1 MRAMIIDDSR
11 AMRSML
17 RNFLNKLGID
27 VVAEAGNGREALEVF
42 ARSLPLDVALIDW
55 NMPEMDGFSFLKIVR
70 QNPAHAAVRMMMVTT
85 EAEANKILDALDAGA
100 DEYLIKPFSRDGF
113 REKLVLMG
121 LLDA

>member
-1 MRAMIIDDSR
+1 MRAMIIDDSK

-17 RNFLNKLGID
+17 RNFLRALGID

-42 ARSLPLDVALIDW
+42 PKALPLDLTLIDW
-55 NMPEMDGFSFLKIVR
+55 NMPEMNGFEFLKAVR
-70 QNPAHAAVRMMMVTT
+70 QDRAHARVRMMMVTT
-85 EAEANKILDALDAGA
+85 EAEANNILAALEAGA

-113 REKLVLMG
+113 REKLALMG